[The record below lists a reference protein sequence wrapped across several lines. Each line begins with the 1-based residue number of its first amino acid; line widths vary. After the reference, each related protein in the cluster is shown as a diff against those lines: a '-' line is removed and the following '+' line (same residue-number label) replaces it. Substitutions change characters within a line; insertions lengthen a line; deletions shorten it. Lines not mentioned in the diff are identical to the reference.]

1 MRRCEMF
8 GFRFVSM
15 NGRDRRKPALLLL
28 SAALLAACAVAASGQ
43 QIPDPT
49 FKSSVER
56 PAFKSKHPK
65 VLFDEAHNN
74 FHTAGGR
81 YKAFADLITADGYAV
96 VPNKEKFSRQSLKG
110 YDILVISNALGS
122 ANPDS
127 AEAKNPAFTEDECD
141 TVRDW
146 VRAGG
151 ALLLIADHFP
161 VGGATA
167 NLARRFGVEL
177 SNAFTDD
184 PANYDKELRNILF
197 SRENKLL
204 MDHPITRGRDAT
216 ERINRIVTFTGQ
228 SLKGPADSA
237 PLLKLADTA
246 VDRLPPDGEKKI
258 SAAGRSQGLALTLG
272 KGRVVV
278 MGEAAM
284 LTAQLA
290 GPEKAKFGGL
300 NQPSIDNR
308 QLALNIMHWLSK
320 VLN

>member
-1 MRRCEMF
+1 MNAESRDKSVGRK
-8 GFRFVSM
+8 FVTLLM
-15 NGRDRRKPALLLL
+15 AAVLLLL
-28 SAALLAACAVAASGQ
+28 SFAVTSTGQ

-49 FKSSVER
+49 FNASVAR

-81 YKAFADLITADGYAV
+81 YKAFADLIRGDGYVV
-96 VPNKEKFSRQSLKG
+96 VPGKVKFSAPVLKA
-110 YDILVISNALGS
+110 YDVLVISNALG
-122 ANPDS
+122 APDMDT
-127 AEAKNPAFTEDECD
+127 AEANNPAFTEEECD
-141 TVRDW
+141 AVREW
-146 VRAGG
+146 VRRGG

-161 VGGATA
+161 IGGANA

-177 SNAFTDD
+177 SNAYTTD
-184 PANYDKELRNILF
+184 AAHIDKEFDNLLF

-204 MDHPITRGRDAT
+204 IDHPITRGRDER
-216 ERINRIVTFTGQ
+216 ERINRVVTFTGQ
-228 SLKGPADSA
+228 SLKGPADSFSF
-237 PLLKLADTA
+237 LKLSDTA
-246 VDRLPPDGEKKI
+246 IDQLPPDGQKRI
-258 SAAGRSQGLALTLG
+258 SAAGRSQGLAIKFG

-284 LTAQLA
+284 LSAQLA

-300 NQPSIDNR
+300 NATGIDNR

>member
-1 MRRCEMF
+1 MMWA
-8 GFRFVSM
+8 RFVSM
-15 NGRDRRKPALLLL
+15 NRPEDRKPALLLL
-28 SAALLAACAVAASGQ
+28 SAVLLLVVYAVTTLGQ

-49 FKSSVER
+49 FKASVAR

-96 VPNKEKFSRQSLKG
+96 VPNKKKFSSQSLKG
-110 YDILVISNALGS
+110 YDVLVISNALGS
-122 ANPDS
+122 SDLDTPAANQ
-127 AEAKNPAFTEDECD
+127 PAFTEEECD
-141 TVRDW
+141 AVRDW

-151 ALLLIADHFP
+151 SLLLIADHFP
-161 VGGATA
+161 VGGANA
-167 NLARRFGVEL
+167 NLARRFNVEL

-197 SRENKLL
+197 SRDNKLL

-216 ERINRIVTFTGQ
+216 ERINRVVTFTGQ
-228 SLKGPADSA
+228 SLKGPADSRV
-237 PLLKLADTA
+237 LLKLADTA
-246 VDRLPPDGEKKI
+246 VDQLPPDGKK
-258 SAAGRSQGLALTLG
+258 SVPAAGRSQGLALTLG
-272 KGRVVV
+272 RGRVVV

-300 NQPSIDNR
+300 NQSSIDNR